1 MPTPQSAILN
11 RNMGEHQWYVHLSRV
26 DGADL
31 KVIKSVVRVLPVTL
45 LDIPDYGA
53 KTAAAPG
60 AHPTS
65 APEPLE
71 LTFFTDSQ
79 KGEGYV

>member
-26 DGADL
+26 DCADL

-45 LDIPDYGA
+45 LDIPD
-53 KTAAAPG
+53 
-60 AHPTS
+60 
-65 APEPLE
+65 
-71 LTFFTDSQ
+71 
-79 KGEGYV
+79 